1 MKRVQQILFLSTF
14 SLGIPLFGQEEA
26 IVETD
31 ASAVVADVAE
41 RSPPWTGRFDVGY
54 TWQSGRTDKSELS
67 LRAQGDRRVGIHE
80 YRALAEFL
88 YGEVDGTRNAQRFT
102 STFRWRADLSER
114 VFTQALTLYES
125 DRVREI
131 RNRVEQNLG
140 IGYRFLKTDTMEA
153 SIVPGFTLQYTDE
166 AGVDDRWDYLA
177 SAFQDFRWR
186 FSDAYRFEQD
196 VTLLIDPSE
205 TDDFIMRFNAG
216 IIGTLTE
223 SINLSIRYQYLYE
236 NQTRPGLEKADQRI
250 IASVGYAF

>member
-1 MKRVQQILFLSTF
+1 MKRIKQILFLSSF
-14 SLGIPLFGQEEA
+14 SLGLTLFGQDEA
-26 IVETD
+26 GPEAAAPDVTVE
-31 ASAVVADVAE
+31 VAQRPD
-41 RSPPWTGRFDVGY
+41 PWTGRFDVGY

-114 VFTQALTLYES
+114 LFTQALTLYES

-131 RNRVEQNLG
+131 RNRVEQNVGL
-140 IGYRFLKTDTMEA
+140 GYRFVKTDTMEA

-166 AGVDDRWDYLA
+166 TGVDDRWDYLA

-186 FSDAYRFEQD
+186 FSEAYRFEQD
-196 VTLLIDPSE
+196 VAFLIDPSE
-205 TDDFIMRFNAG
+205 TDDFIVRFNAG
-216 IIGTLTE
+216 VIGTLTE

-236 NQTRPGLEKADQRI
+236 NETRPGLEKTDQRI
-250 IASVGYAF
+250 IASIGYAF